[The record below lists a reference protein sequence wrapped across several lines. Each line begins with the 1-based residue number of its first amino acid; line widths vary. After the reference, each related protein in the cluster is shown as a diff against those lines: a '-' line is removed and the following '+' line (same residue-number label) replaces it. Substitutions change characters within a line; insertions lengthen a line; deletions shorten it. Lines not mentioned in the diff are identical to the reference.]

1 MGGRIEAESEKG
13 KGSTFTVCIPLGLG
27 GGKESGKYSFD
38 PAGLRA
44 LIVDDDVTACEHA
57 AMILRRIG
65 IDSEYVLNGKDALSV
80 LGDLSAHESP
90 FNLMLIDWKM
100 PEMDDIELTKR
111 IRKDSGSEDITIILT
126 TYNWYEI
133 MEEAFRAGVDGFLA
147 KPMFTGSMK
156 EELGKVLA
164 DRKTGARRSNRS
176 QKAAPLS
183 GRNILLAEDMP
194 INASIMEK
202 LLATNEI
209 HAECVSTGE
218 EAVEAFRNS
227 KEGAFDAILMDIRMP
242 GMNGLDAARM
252 IRAMDRPDA
261 ASIPIIALTANAMDE
276 EIRLSFAAGMNA
288 HLTKPIEPDE
298 LFSVLKS
305 LL

>member
-1 MGGRIEAESEKG
+1 
-13 KGSTFTVCIPLGLG
+13 
-27 GGKESGKYSFD
+27 
-38 PAGLRA
+38 
-44 LIVDDDVTACEHA
+44 
-57 AMILRRIG
+57 
-65 IDSEYVLNGKDALSV
+65 
-80 LGDLSAHESP
+80 
-90 FNLMLIDWKM
+90 
-100 PEMDDIELTKR
+100 
-111 IRKDSGSEDITIILT
+111 
-126 TYNWYEI
+126 
-133 MEEAFRAGVDGFLA
+133 
-147 KPMFTGSMK
+147 
-156 EELGKVLA
+156 
-164 DRKTGARRSNRS
+164 
-176 QKAAPLS
+176 
-183 GRNILLAEDMP
+183 MP
-194 INASIMEK
+194 INASIMKK

-261 ASIPIIALTANAMDE
+261 ASIPIIALTANALDE